1 MLEHDLVGGE
11 EGDACCKSCH
21 VQFVYVSGT
30 FFFFFSVCAC
40 VAYVHAWLG
49 NKRRPSAVP
58 SWCLSSTSFGTHGK
72 GRRDR
77 LLPS

>member
-30 FFFFFSVCAC
+30 FFFFFCMCVRGLCAC
-40 VAYVHAWLG
+40 MARQQTTA
-49 NKRRPSAVP
+49 KRCTFLVFVLDIIWHP
-58 SWCLSSTSFGTHGK
+58 WEGK
-72 GRRDR
+72 ER
-77 LLPS
+77 